1 MRNGAARRV
10 KPNGVALVRSHPAMS
25 LRVKQPLVD
34 LEARAKLSCNSSSSF
49 GDVWD
54 SGRRA
59 RRVRRL
65 TSERAIL
72 RRACMHQTGPIDRGR
87 PRLLWKPG
95 DRELALRALEAA
107 S

>member
-1 MRNGAARRV
+1 V
-10 KPNGVALVRSHPAMS
+10 QQQLE
-25 LRVKQPLVD
+25 LR
-34 LEARAKLSCNSSSSF
+34 
-49 GDVWD
+49 
-54 SGRRA
+54 
-59 RRVRRL
+59 RRL
-65 TSERAIL
+65 GQRAPRQTGEAAHFGACDPL